1 MGSNEKLSPY
11 TQKNVLYQVLKSINF
26 VNIQIIFLFIMTTK
40 QLQNIAEM
48 EEILNKIEDF
58 TPKAEE
64 FLKQWQELLPDVQ
77 QLNTYYG
84 SDQWRQD
91 YDDANAGKIPEGIPH
106 GVLSEDLAYNA
117 LGEQYF
123 LAVDFLKLVTKII
136 SREE

>member
-1 MGSNEKLSPY
+1 MELNTK
-11 TQKNVLYQVLKSINF
+11 
-26 VNIQIIFLFIMTTK
+26 IMKKMTPK

-64 FLKQWQELLPDVQ
+64 FLKQWQELLPEVQ
-77 QLNTYYG
+77 KLNAYYG

-91 YDDANAGKIPEGIPH
+91 YDDANAGKIPEGMPH
-106 GVLSEDLAYNA
+106 GVLSEDLAYNT
-117 LGEQYF
+117 LGDQYF